1 MSIVCSGAPQL
12 KKDVK
17 IIESVKRKATKLV
30 EGLEGRSSEERL
42 RTLVLSSLKNRRPRG
57 DLMALSN
64 LLRREGAGLCC
75 W

>member
-1 MSIVCSGAPQL
+1 MCSGAPQL

-30 EGLEGRSSEERL
+30 EGLEGRSYEERL